1 MSQWEECR
9 AVYLA
14 IEGRFRLR
22 RRLQE
27 QASPAGRRQGGPLL
41 THVRLLLAA
50 CGLESRI
57 TCEGLLMGTAAAA
70 VLCSISVFWISGPA
84 AAVFTGV
91 FVCALPYLALRMQL
105 NRRRV
110 KASRE
115 GDVMV
120 RELLCNY
127 KIHGSNM
134 KEAIE
139 VTARTLENAPHAKRL
154 LYDLANGFNRAYTRS
169 AIERELKQFQYS
181 LGTAWGAALARIIG
195 FSVTYGW
202 KVTDALE
209 DLSRS
214 LTKSRQ
220 IVEHSK
226 RENHEAQL
234 MLRYLVPASYG
245 LSVVCACRFFGFTL
259 KRFLRY
265 QFATPAGLR
274 WFLIV
279 AVLYTLGVLLGEL
292 LGKEKMDL

>member
-9 AVYLA
+9 AVYLT

-22 RRLQE
+22 RLLQE
-27 QASPAGRRQGGPLL
+27 PSQPATWRQGWPLL
-41 THVRLLLAA
+41 THLRLILAA
-50 CGLESRI
+50 SGLEDRI
-57 TCEGLLMGTAAAA
+57 TCEGLLMGTAAASI
-70 VLCSISVFWISGPA
+70 LCSISVFWISGLA
-84 AAVFTGV
+84 AAVFTGA
-91 FVCALPYLALRMQL
+91 FVCAVPYLALRMQL

-154 LYDLANGFNRAYTRS
+154 LYDLANGFNRAYTRR
-169 AIERELKQFQYS
+169 AIEKELEQFRYS
-181 LGTAWGAALARIIG
+181 LGTAWGAALAQIIG
-195 FSVTYGW
+195 FAEIEGW
-202 KVTDALE
+202 KVTNALE

-214 LTKSRQ
+214 LMRSRQ

-234 MLRYLVPASYG
+234 MLRYLVPVSYG
-245 LSVVCACRFFGFTL
+245 LSVLCACRFFGFTL
-259 KRFLRY
+259 KRFLQY
-265 QFATPAGLR
+265 QFATEAGLR

-279 AVLYTLGVLLGEL
+279 AVLYTFGILLGEL